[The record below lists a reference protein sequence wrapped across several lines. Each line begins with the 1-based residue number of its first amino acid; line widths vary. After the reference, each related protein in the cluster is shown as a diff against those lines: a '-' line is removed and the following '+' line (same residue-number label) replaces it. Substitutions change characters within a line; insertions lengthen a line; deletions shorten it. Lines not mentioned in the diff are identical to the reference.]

1 MLNSIAAAVHWS
13 GFVISINV
21 LIILITVYAK
31 TDVWAGDAT
40 DKGILMLIAPPVL
53 GWATRFILTG
63 HKSPLPWVENKQ
75 TEQ

>member
-21 LIILITVYAK
+21 LIILIAVYTK
-31 TDVWAGDAT
+31 TDVWAGNAT
-40 DKGILMLIAPPVL
+40 GKGILMLIAPPVL
-53 GWATRFILTG
+53 GWAARFILTG
-63 HKSPLPWVENKQ
+63 HKSPLPWVENTQ